1 MARPLTLTLTRLLR
15 RRRRGV
21 EVRRLSARH
30 RLLRLR
36 LPPPA
41 ALAALAARA
50 ARAAPSAVAH
60 HAAARAAAGTPLAD
74 RATARAAATVARA
87 ATRAPHLL
95 RPYNVHRCAPN

>member
-30 RLLRLR
+30 GLHRLW

-41 ALAALAARA
+41 AFTARA
-50 ARAAPSAVAH
+50 AHAAHAAPSAVTH

-74 RATARAAATVARA
+74 RTTARAATAVARA
-87 ATRAPHLL
+87 ATRALNLL
-95 RPYNVHRCAPN
+95 RPYHVHRGAPN